1 MESVSE
7 DGSSDSQDWRGEQ
20 KKPVRSALTVEQE
33 DFKTLEDKGDLEQPE
48 QKDVLDFKKDPIT
61 IKEVEEGNEEFIR
74 KRDAETGV
82 PKALGEEYDYLS
94 STTEDILDNLPSE
107 IDDNYAFQ
115 FIEQKKNDLLN
126 KQGKE
131 YFNKMLSDSS
141 KAYLDRGD
149 ASAMEEAE
157 DFVKRDYLKSMRNMG
172 INSLGLDSDKIDEA
186 KQKLDEYYQ
195 LRQIPY
201 QKRTPEQ
208 NAKVY
213 ELKDYVKQFREDSE
227 KFFIN
232 PETGKIDG
240 EKRKLVNDL
249 EAKYAKEA
257 KTDFQKFSSRYKQEY
272 DNINAI
278 DNSMVDAYFGDKLE
292 EAKGEFGLYGKV
304 SVADIAKMAEAEKL
318 PEGAEKGKIN
328 SLLEEKEKSELNFN
342 ALSRAL
348 LLNENPAAVAKG
360 WGEFF
365 NAEDSEFN
373 IPFLDKIGEGIT
385 SFGESFVEAIPGVGN
400 VGTDRDFRKDIV
412 RIANEEGVTLTE
424 EQYDSAVDNMT
435 EQIGGLFG
443 TSGEIMAEIIVTT
456 LLTKNASSAANLAG
470 KVSKLVNSLGG
481 GKKAASIVGEGL
493 LALEQA
499 IAFDLTSQ
507 GSAAMGMGEFFGAK
521 GAEKVLEL
529 LSKGKSAKFMKF
541 IKPLVRIAGSTTAG
555 QVEEYSGEYLEQA
568 FRNGFLSKETFRNTF
583 GRNYDEAK
591 DKFLMTL
598 ILVGTFGTGA
608 EVGNMYKLGKA
619 YYKDSGDQTQL
630 NDVEKAFNEIQN
642 AKKEEVG
649 ERFDDMSEAELEQ
662 FAKDNNVDI
671 SELKKT
677 IEAAKKPEEGQT
689 LEDVSEEDTETTEV
703 EPGDI
708 TAKSEEVVEEKATD
722 IPENQSSKERLN
734 RRSKEEKSL
743 FPDILEKTNSLS
755 ASKSTISDF
764 TKSENGK
771 PTAVYVNRKGE
782 VDVVIT
788 GSKDSKSTDMVSFKR
803 VYNKSG
809 LESTNQ
815 FTSKFQIQSKDANF
829 KQMLKDAQEKLPENH
844 EWVEN
849 KSISIDGLRVF
860 NKSLNFGYTTKKDSD
875 GNVVTRDTP
884 INIAT
889 KENVDTKG
897 EGAFNTFESSSKEE
911 ANKKAEEV
919 KKAFPGIE
927 VEIETK
933 SRGPLKGY
941 KVISKLPVLVLSE
954 SSKQKI
960 KIESRKKELAL
971 EASKKAKEPTI
982 DTTTEEAVSEEES
995 ILSEDL
1001 EALEDEVSD
1010 ALGDTFKDNIG
1021 ETVTYNGEV
1030 GVLKQEGQSL
1040 VVENNNK
1047 IQVLGNIDELSNKPI
1062 SSMKVKQGGELEA
1075 ETADVTKDVPSDLIT
1090 EIDGVPHRIVNAR
1103 TRKGEPYV
1111 TVKNLETGI
1120 QNKISGEEG
1129 KPLLDQFKS
1138 YKGRKRGEAKAE
1150 AKARTEEEY
1159 NALSQEQKDK
1169 EQKDFDALVEKEV
1182 KAEQELESKMKE
1194 EESLESNLKK
1204 EEEAIT
1210 KEAEE
1215 LKDLGEQELEEE
1227 VKKLRKKA
1235 LVISNKQG
1243 DFLVKKKP
1251 DGSYS
1256 VSKKNQETGR
1266 YVPFTGKSNVK
1277 KRAEL
1282 VDQFNKEISKAESK
1296 KIDESAE
1303 LSESIEKDKRDAIEK
1318 ALDKVIEAT
1327 SMKGNNAYNNIL
1339 GVPINIAHGAL
1350 KIVKASYKVSRDL
1363 SKAVQQGIN
1372 SMTSN
1377 GYNVNEVEFKKFVI
1391 NEIKAGNKKI
1401 EIAKKQKQKENKK
1414 NEQKKKREERKK
1426 TLKDESKSEK
1436 IKREAEESRKRDA
1449 DLEASLN
1456 SLIEDALGTK
1466 KPVTK
1471 RDVTKIQKR
1480 FKDFISANKQ
1490 ILREAS
1496 PALNATIA
1504 NKIAS
1509 VSSPATLKSTAEYI
1523 SKITKD
1529 TKFKKE
1535 QEARVKLI
1543 EDIKKELQ
1551 DKSFS
1556 RKGSAPRQG
1565 KIASEIQD
1573 FLKKVRQKLDYTQE
1587 MASKERGVILN
1598 SISDIDD
1605 MTIDKKRMLL
1615 ALSFADIENKSKE
1628 ELDNLTQLLKEYKKE
1643 GRELLSEKKAA
1654 RSKKYQ
1660 EGIDDLLTAILAGDK
1675 EVSPNVSNAS
1685 TKSNLAAIASRFSGV
1700 AKVYN
1705 RIVNQTENWAGLI
1718 NNLNRLTGKKAGG
1731 REKAR
1736 DFLKDKFITP
1746 VKKAAYNK
1754 TKNAMAIYD
1763 SIEENKKSIFG
1774 KDVAAVNKDL
1784 NKKIFIR
1791 DANGNKIPSGKKGE
1805 YVTITKGR
1813 AMAIYNMQR
1822 DSSLEATL
1830 DEMNKTKDKILID
1843 ESNNIM
1849 SENPKL
1855 REYADWVHN
1864 NFYPNYQPRINKEY
1878 RKHYDHDLAMR
1889 EDFSPIRRLD
1899 VDPADVNMLSPT
1911 QNIASTLNGSLI
1923 ERVNNTKP
1931 LDLSKSL
1938 DETMFSYI
1946 DSMEHFIAY
1955 TDVIKFLN
1963 KTLKNQR
1970 VKEVIK
1976 QKYGSK
1982 VNQIIDKAIS
1992 DLANKP
1998 KKDSA
2003 TIEILSKIRKNIT
2016 TAILGGNL
2024 PSAIKQLT
2032 SAPAYSVA
2040 EGVDTTDWVKQ
2051 SSLMLTTK
2059 EGRKDLLDIWN
2070 SPYVRNRLKTT
2081 GFSRDTALSFTQ
2093 DVDELSSRGT
2103 SIRNLSMFMTKYG
2116 DVGAILIGGTPYY
2129 MSMKKKYIKEGMS
2142 EAEAKDK
2149 AMFDFVNATEET
2161 QQSSAVHELSNLQ
2174 RGSEFF
2180 KIFTMFK
2187 TSQSQYLRKGFYSP
2201 MRNLAKGRGTVQD
2214 IKNIA
2219 MFQVILPSLFGL
2231 VTKGLLPIKRLLE
2244 DDDEFDK
2251 DLKDLGKDVVFG
2263 NFGGLPFVG
2272 ESVKA
2277 YLQYVDEDGKRRA
2290 STGFNS
2296 PAIEGVS
2303 KLTNAFAKA
2312 TADLLEEEDFDT
2324 EEFFE
2329 DLLIPLVEM
2338 RTGFPV
2344 NNAKKLTKDNL
2355 ERIGKGNFSHEKLMK
2370 YLGWSDYSLGIDKKE
2385 KTRLEKKIEKRK
2397 KRSNSEERLKSKLK
2411 ARKEAREKRMNR

>member
-1 MESVSE
+1 MPEVKDLIKDFYAKYDKGAYSEEKAAEVEDYYKGDISSLAKDFYAKYDKDAYSEEKVSSIVDYYSSKKKDQEEVSSEELPQEETPQMEVQEDMESVSE
-7 DGSSDSQDWRGEQ
+7 DGSSASQDWRGEQ

-33 DFKTLEDKGDLEQPE
+33 DFKTLEDKGALEQPE

-131 YFNKMLSDSS
+131 YFNNMLSDSS

-186 KQKLDEYYQ
+186 KPKLDEYYR
-195 LRQIPY
+195 LRQIPWG
-201 QKRTPEQ
+201 KRTPEQ

-213 ELKDYVKQFREDSE
+213 ELKDYVSKFREDSE
-227 KFFIN
+227 KFFID
-232 PETGKIDG
+232 PKTGKIDG

-249 EAKYAKEA
+249 EAKYVKEA

-278 DNSMVDAYFGDKLE
+278 DNSMVDAYFGDKSELE
-292 EAKGEFGLYGKV
+292 FRGEFGLFGNISKDDIFKMTKEGTLPSNSTGKMTN
-304 SVADIAKMAEAEKL
+304 ANIARLAPGYEYNNI
-318 PEGAEKGKIN
+318 PEENAKKVI

-348 LLNENPAAVAKG
+348 LLNENPSAVAKG

-400 VGTDRDFRKDIV
+400 VGTDRDFKKDIV

-456 LLTKNASSAANLAG
+456 LLTKNASSAVNLAG
-470 KVSKLVNSLGG
+470 KVGKLVNSLGG
-481 GKKAASIVGEGL
+481 GKKAANIAGEGL
-493 LALEQA
+493 AALEQA

-507 GSAAMGMGEFFGAK
+507 GSAAMGMGEFLGAK
-521 GAEKVLEL
+521 GADKILNI

-541 IKPLVRIAGSTTAG
+541 IKPLTRIMGATTVG
-555 QVEEYSGEYLEQA
+555 QVEEYGGEYLVQG
-568 FRNGFLSKETFRNTF
+568 FKNGFLSKETFRNTF

-598 ILVGTFGTGA
+598 ILTGTFGTGA
-608 EVGNMYKLGKA
+608 EVANMYKLGKD

-642 AKKEEVG
+642 TKKEKVLTK
-649 ERFDDMSEAELEQ
+649 FDDMSEAELKKYAE
-662 FAKDNNVDI
+662 DNNVDI

-677 IEAAKKPEEGQT
+677 IEAAKKPEVQRLDDMSQEE
-689 LEDVSEEDTETTEV
+689 LEAYAEENNVDISELKKEETTEV
-703 EPGDI
+703 EPSDI
-708 TAKSEEVVEEKATD
+708 TAKPEDVVEEEDK
-722 IPENQSSKERLN
+722 
-734 RRSKEEKSL
+734 
-743 FPDILEKTNSLS
+743 
-755 ASKSTISDF
+755 
-764 TKSENGK
+764 
-771 PTAVYVNRKGE
+771 
-782 VDVVIT
+782 
-788 GSKDSKSTDMVSFKR
+788 
-803 VYNKSG
+803 
-809 LESTNQ
+809 
-815 FTSKFQIQSKDANF
+815 
-829 KQMLKDAQEKLPENH
+829 
-844 EWVEN
+844 
-849 KSISIDGLRVF
+849 
-860 NKSLNFGYTTKKDSD
+860 
-875 GNVVTRDTP
+875 
-884 INIAT
+884 
-889 KENVDTKG
+889 
-897 EGAFNTFESSSKEE
+897 
-911 ANKKAEEV
+911 
-919 KKAFPGIE
+919 
-927 VEIETK
+927 
-933 SRGPLKGY
+933 
-941 KVISKLPVLVLSE
+941 
-954 SSKQKI
+954 
-960 KIESRKKELAL
+960 
-971 EASKKAKEPTI
+971 
-982 DTTTEEAVSEEES
+982 TTEEAVSEEES

-1138 YKGRKRGEAKAE
+1138 YKGRKSGEAKAE

-1159 NALSQEQKDK
+1159 NALSQKQKDK

-1282 VDQFNKEISKAESK
+1282 VDQFKKEISKAESK
-1296 KIDESAE
+1296 KIDEAAE

-1401 EIAKKQKQKENKK
+1401 EIAKKQKEKENKK
-1414 NEQKKKREERKK
+1414 NEQNKKREERKK

-1535 QEARVKLI
+1535 QESRVKLI

-1587 MASKERGVILN
+1587 IASKERGVILN

-1643 GRELLSEKKAA
+1643 GRELLSERKKA

-1660 EGIDDLLTAILAGDK
+1660 EGIDDLLTAILAGEKLAD
-1675 EVSPNVSNAS
+1675 SNAFKSS
-1685 TKSNLAAIASRFSGV
+1685 TKSAKGVAIASFSNIKKLYDR
-1700 AKVYN
+1700 AISK
-1705 RIVNQTENWAGLI
+1705 TENWSGILNLI
-1718 NNLNRLTGKKAGG
+1718 NRLGGKDVGGNQKA
-1731 REKAR
+1731 K
-1736 DFLKDKFITP
+1736 DFLKDKFLTP
-1746 VKKAAYNK
+1746 VQKARSKK
-1754 TKNAMAIYD
+1754 TKDSNAVWD
-1763 SIEENKKSIFG
+1763 SIEEKKKSIFG
-1774 KDVAAVNKDL
+1774 KNLKDINKDL
-1784 NKKIFIR
+1784 QKNIFIR
-1791 DANGNKIPSGKKGE
+1791 DSNGKKIETPGKEGSGE
-1805 YVTITKGR
+1805 YLSITKDM
-1813 AMAIYNMQR
+1813 AMYIYNLQK
-1822 DSSLEATL
+1822 DPSLEATL
-1830 DEMNKTKDKILID
+1830 DEMNKTDSKILID
-1843 ESNNIM
+1843 EANKIM
-1849 SENPKL
+1849 SENPELK
-1855 REYADWVHN
+1855 EYADWVHN
-1864 NFYPNYQPRINKEY
+1864 DFYPNYYSRINEEY
-1878 RKHYDHDLAMR
+1878 RKHYDYDLPFN
-1889 EDFSPIRRLD
+1889 ENYSPIRRQD
-1899 VDPADVNMLSPT
+1899 VAEEDIDMLSPT
-1911 QNIASTLNGSLI
+1911 KNIASTLNGSLI
-1923 ERVNNTKP
+1923 ERVKNTKA
-1931 LDLSKSL
+1931 LDLTL
-1938 DETMFSYI
+1938 GMDGTMLGYM

-1955 TDVIKFLN
+1955 TDVVKFLN
-1963 KTLKNQR
+1963 KTF
-1970 VKEVIK
+1970 
-1976 QKYGSK
+1976 GDSK
-1982 VNQIIDKAIS
+1982 VKKAIEQKLGKVTNNVIENFIK
-1992 DLANKP
+1992 DLAGEPASTRAQIK
-1998 KKDSA
+1998 
-2003 TIEILSKIRKNIT
+2003 ILDKLRQRYT
-2016 TAILGGNL
+2016 TSVLGLNPGVF
-2024 PSAIKQLT
+2024 IKQLT
-2032 SAPAYSVA
+2032 SAPAYAVA
-2040 EGVDTTDWVKQ
+2040 EGVNTADYVKQ
-2051 SSLMLTTK
+2051 STMMLTTK
-2059 EGRKDLLDIWN
+2059 EGIQDLIDISKSVYVKD
-2070 SPYVRNRLKTT
+2070 RLKRT
-2081 GFSRDTALSFTQ
+2081 GFDRDTALNYKQ
-2093 DVDELSSRGT
+2093 DFDKLVSGGQAL
-2103 SIRNLSMFMTKYG
+2103 RNKLMFLTKYG
-2116 DVGAILIGGTPYY
+2116 DIGAIVIGGTPYY
-2129 MSMKKKYIKEGMS
+2129 TSMKKKYIKQGMS
-2142 EAEAKDK
+2142 RAEAMEK
-2149 AMFDFVNATEET
+2149 AMFDFENATEAT
-2161 QQSSAVHELSNLQ
+2161 QQSSSTSELSDLQ
-2174 RGSEFF
+2174 RGSSIM
-2180 KIFTMFK
+2180 KALTMFK
-2187 TSQSQYLRKGFYSP
+2187 TSPAQYFRKGFSTP
-2201 MRNLAKGRGTVQD
+2201 LRNLTRGRGTVQD

-2219 MFQVILPSLFGL
+2219 MFQVILPSLFTFA
-2231 VTKGLLPIKRLLE
+2231 TKGLMSDEEDIPDYIKSIALGNFTGIPILGDLVKLGMDSFDGTNFSSNNIPAMQGVQKLTEAVSEAMADGDIPFDELIESVITPALEIRTGLPIK
-2244 DDDEFDK
+2244 
-2251 DLKDLGKDVVFG
+2251 
-2263 NFGGLPFVG
+2263 
-2272 ESVKA
+2272 
-2277 YLQYVDEDGKRRA
+2277 
-2290 STGFNS
+2290 
-2296 PAIEGVS
+2296 
-2303 KLTNAFAKA
+2303 
-2312 TADLLEEEDFDT
+2312 
-2324 EEFFE
+2324 
-2329 DLLIPLVEM
+2329 
-2338 RTGFPV
+2338 
-2344 NNAKKLTKDNL
+2344 NAKKLTYDNL
-2355 ERIGKGNFSHEKLMK
+2355 KRIGKGNFNQEKLMK
-2370 YLGWSDYSLGIDKKE
+2370 YLAYGDYSLGIDKKKKTKSE
-2385 KTRLEKKIEKRK
+2385 KRREAREEKSESRGRKKSKSIEKR
-2397 KRSNSEERLKSKLK
+2397 RN
-2411 ARKEAREKRMNR
+2411 NR